1 MSVSAV
7 IKDGKLV
14 NGTSSSSSSSSTTG
28 SSSTTSISDQ
38 KDQFMKLLV
47 AQMKYQDPLEPT
59 SNTEYIQQ
67 YATFS
72 ELEQMQNMSQ
82 NISLSR
88 ASDFV
93 GKTVIVNT
101 TNADGTT
108 SQVEGKVD
116 YVTYSSGEAYVNI
129 NGNSYNADNVAAVVD
144 STYKTQTD
152 AAQAVMDEIDK
163 LGSLQEITLSD
174 ATSINNIET
183 VYEAMDS
190 TTKSYIKSSYVT
202 ALEQYVAR
210 IKELQSE
217 SSASGSTSTDTSSS
231 ATTASD
237 TTSASTAAT
246 SETSDTSDSS
256 DSSSEST
263 STDTTAET
271 TAASTAA
278 ATDTA
283 DTTDTAI
290 TSETTTSSVSGS

>member
-1 MSVSAV
+1 MSVSAI
-7 IKDGKLV
+7 IKDGKVV
-14 NGTSSSSSSSSTTG
+14 NETSSSSSSSSTTG
-28 SSSTTSISDQ
+28 SSSASSISGQ

-67 YATFS
+67 YSTFS

-82 NISLSR
+82 NMSLSR
-88 ASDFV
+88 ASDMV

-116 YVTYSSGEAYVNI
+116 YVTYSSGAAYVNI
-129 NGNSYNADNVAAVVD
+129 NGNSYSADNVSAVVD

-174 ATSINNIET
+174 ATSINNIEK
-183 VYEAMDS
+183 VYEGLDS
-190 TTKSYIKSSYVT
+190 TTKSYIKSNYVT

-217 SSASGSTSTDTSSS
+217 KSSSDSTAASDSSTSS
-231 ATTASD
+231 ATE
-237 TTSASTAAT
+237 TSAT
-246 SETSDTSDSS
+246 
-256 DSSSEST
+256 
-263 STDTTAET
+263 
-271 TAASTAA
+271 
-278 ATDTA
+278 
-283 DTTDTAI
+283 
-290 TSETTTSSVSGS
+290 